1 MDASTVVTRPS
12 GADLRRR
19 LPSSIVGMAI
29 IGAAIALSLRA
40 ELGLAPWDVLHEG
53 LETLTGLPF
62 GPLVMLVGLLILVA
76 WIPLGQRLGIGT
88 VLNVLIVGPSVDLF
102 LAVIPEADPLW
113 SRVGYLALSILLF
126 GIGGGLYIGS
136 ALGPGPRDGLM
147 TALTAKGFVLW
158 KVRTVLE
165 LSVLAT
171 GFALGGTI
179 GPGTVV
185 LAFALGPVTHLALA
199 RFHIPVEEHRSEVL
213 GE

>member
-12 GADLRRR
+12 VADLRRR
-19 LPSSIVGMAI
+19 LPSSIAGMAI

-62 GPLVMLVGLLILVA
+62 GPLVMLVGLLVLVA
-76 WIPLGQRLGIGT
+76 WIPLGQRFGIGT

-102 LAVIPEADPLW
+102 LAIVPEVDQLW
-113 SRVGYLALSILLF
+113 SRVGYLALSIALF
-126 GIGGGLYIGS
+126 GVGGGLYIGS

-165 LSVLAT
+165 LSVLAI

-185 LAFALGPVTHLALA
+185 LAFALGPVTHVALA
-199 RFHIPVEEHRSEVL
+199 KFHIPIDEHRAEVL

>member
-1 MDASTVVTRPS
+1 MDASAVVTRPT

-19 LPSSIVGMAI
+19 LPASIIGMAI

-53 LETLTGLPF
+53 LESRTRLPF
-62 GPLVMLVGLLILVA
+62 GPLVMLVGLVVLVA
-76 WIPLGQRLGIGT
+76 WIPLGQRFGVGT
-88 VLNVLIVGPSVDLF
+88 ILNVLIVGPSVDLF
-102 LAVIPEADPLW
+102 LALVPE
-113 SRVGYLALSILLF
+113 VEHLALRIACLTLSIALF

-147 TALTAKGFVLW
+147 TALTAKGFALW

-165 LSVLAT
+165 LSVLAL
-171 GFALGGTI
+171 GFGLGGTI
-179 GPGTVV
+179 GVGTVV
-185 LAFALGPVTHLALA
+185 LALALGPVTHLALA
-199 RFHIPVEEHRSEVL
+199 RFHIPIDAHRSEVL